1 LQKGYFLFLS
11 TFFLSFTDSIES
23 IILGSAENAS
33 VNPVLLRKNNGK
45 REIFGIIPDYFVV
58 CCQKDNG
65 KG

>member
-1 LQKGYFLFLS
+1 V
-11 TFFLSFTDSIES
+11 
-23 IILGSAENAS
+23 ANAR